1 MAAHLLQVAECMD
14 KAAVGTNEESIAMYE
29 KAKGL
34 WDGAYGKGQ
43 HVLTARCLVGIG
55 GRYNT
60 DGSIGGM
67 GQHQKGLEYGRE
79 ALAVVASAGKGGG
92 VEEEGALALIGDA
105 HRRLKQWDE
114 ALEHCQRRGRVLLEH
129 YGGQEGGGKKEARLA
144 DAYRRVGD
152 VYDEGKGD
160 HERALEEYMKAV
172 PVAEAATGKLSGT
185 TGRLCKS
192 IAILYRSQQR
202 WAESVPWRERA
213 VAAFTFTY
221 GAENEQLTKD
231 AQKWLEEA
239 RREAAKQK

>member
-14 KAAVGTNEESIAMYE
+14 KAGVGTPQQKIAMYE

-55 GRYNT
+55 FVYILKAM
-60 DGSIGGM
+60 GSKY
-67 GQHQKGLEYGRE
+67 QKGLEYGRE

-92 VEEEGALALIGDA
+92 VEEEGALDLIGDA
-105 HRRLKQWDE
+105 HYKLKQWDE
-114 ALEHCQRRGRVLLEH
+114 ALEHYQRRVRVLLEH

-144 DAYRRVGD
+144 DAYRWVGV
-152 VYDEGKGD
+152 VYSEGKGD

-172 PVAEAATGKLSGT
+172 PVAEAATGKLSDT
-185 TGRLCKS
+185 TGGLCQS
-192 IAILYRSQQR
+192 IAIVYKKQKR
-202 WAESVPWRERA
+202 WAESATWRERA

-221 GAENEQLTKD
+221 GAENEQYTKD
-231 AQKWLEEA
+231 SQKWLEQA

>member
-1 MAAHLLQVAECMD
+1 MAAHLLQVAECMS
-14 KAAVGTNEESIAMYE
+14 KAMVGTIKQKIAMYE

-55 GRYNT
+55 DRHMSQDKY
-60 DGSIGGM
+60 
-67 GQHQKGLEYGRE
+67 QKALEYGRE

-92 VEEEGALALIGDA
+92 VEEEGALRLIGNA
-105 HRRLKQWDE
+105 HYELKQWDE
-114 ALEHCQRRGRVLLEH
+114 ALEHYQRRVRVLLEH

-144 DAYRRVGD
+144 EAYGRVGD

-185 TGRLCKS
+185 TGKLCVS
-192 IAILYRSQQR
+192 IAIVYYSQKR
-202 WAESVPWRERA
+202 YAEAFPWYERA
-213 VAAFTFTY
+213 IEAYTFTY
-221 GAENEQLTKD
+221 GAENEQFTKD
-231 AQKWLEEA
+231 SQKWLEEA

>member
-1 MAAHLLQVAECMD
+1 MAAHLLQVAECMT
-14 KAAVGTNEESIAMYE
+14 KALVGTDEQKIATYE

-55 GRYNT
+55 NRYNVLKQNNGLE
-60 DGSIGGM
+60 DFPRA
-67 GQHQKGLEYGRE
+67 LEYGRE

-105 HRRLKQWDE
+105 HYELKQWDE
-114 ALEHCQRRGRVLLEH
+114 ALEHYQRRVRVLLEH

-144 DAYRRVGD
+144 DAYLWVGN
-152 VYDEGKGD
+152 VYMDGKGD

-185 TGRLCKS
+185 TGRLCQS
-192 IAILYRSQQR
+192 IAAAHVKQQR
-202 WAESVPWRERA
+202 YAEAVSWQEKA
-213 VAAFTFTY
+213 VAAYTFTY
-221 GAENEQLTKD
+221 GAENEQFTKTAMKD
-231 AQKWLEEA
+231 LGIVT
-239 RREAAKQK
+239 REAAKQK

>member
-1 MAAHLLQVAECMD
+1 MAAHLLQVAECMNR
-14 KAAVGTNEESIAMYE
+14 AAVGTDEQMIATFE

-55 GRYNT
+55 DRYMAQ
-60 DGSIGGM
+60 DKY
-67 GQHQKGLEYGRE
+67 QKGLEYGRE

-92 VEEEGALALIGDA
+92 VEEEGALYLIGAA
-105 HRRLKQWDE
+105 HYHLKQWDE
-114 ALEHCQRRGRVLLEH
+114 ALEHCQRRVRVLLEH

-144 DAYRRVGD
+144 EAYRMVGD
-152 VYDEGKGD
+152 VYTFGGKGD
-160 HERALEEYMKAV
+160 YERALEEYMKAV

-192 IAILYRSQQR
+192 IGVAYYNQQR
-202 WAESVPWRERA
+202 YAEAVPWYERA
-213 VAAFTFTY
+213 VAAYTFTY
-221 GAENEQLTKD
+221 GAENEQYTKD
-231 AQKWLEEA
+231 SERLLGIA